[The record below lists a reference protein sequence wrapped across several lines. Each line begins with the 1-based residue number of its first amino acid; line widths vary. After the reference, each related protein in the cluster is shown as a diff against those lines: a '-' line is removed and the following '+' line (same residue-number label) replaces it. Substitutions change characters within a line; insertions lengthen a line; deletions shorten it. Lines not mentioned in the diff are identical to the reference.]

1 MLILG
6 LTGLDLLIMLF
17 ISIIFLSDV
26 VGNMFLIWMMS
37 SMLIFEAY
45 VYDFLL
51 LIDKVDLL
59 LFNFAR
65 SGGGFDLESL
75 ETTGEFLMKYKDMY

>member
-1 MLILG
+1 
-6 LTGLDLLIMLF
+6 
-17 ISIIFLSDV
+17 
-26 VGNMFLIWMMS
+26 MS

-51 LIDKVDLL
+51 LIGKVDLL

-65 SGGGFDLESL
+65 SGGGFDLGSL
-75 ETTGEFLMKYKDMY
+75 GTTGEFLIKYKDMHWWNILLSSSTLKWF